1 MEKKSWD
8 EYTNKEQEELLL
20 HWWHYYGK
28 DIYTLAERE
37 EVVKLIKQQPNQ
49 LLTLATVAYIDGVT
63 TRPLLTAIR
72 TNQVEKIFQDIQQK
86 TENPSTKDVL
96 VAATDILLDE
106 LVATYNNPEP
116 DIPLEQDELLK
127 QLEKLIQ
134 PEQQK
139 DSLLTPTKVTETFKK
154 CMFQDEEIIDNKP
167 TKEYTV
173 ASGVMATTVFNT
185 RRINEQKPLINELL
199 NQIKDIEYGVH
210 FTNLCITKDD
220 QLWTGDHAMMDQLMT
235 LGLAAELINIP
246 FDIPRDMWYLFPEA
260 LPYVIK
266 NNKKVDEKV
275 VGKDPSTFPPQKK
288 KK

>member
-8 EYTNKEQEELLL
+8 KYTNKEQEELLL

-37 EVVKLIKQQPNQ
+37 EVVKLITKQPNEM
-49 LLTLATVAYIDGVT
+49 LTLATIAYIDGVT
-63 TRPLLTAIR
+63 TRPLLAAIR
-72 TNQVEKIFQDIQQK
+72 TNQVEKLFQDIEQK
-86 TENPSTKDVL
+86 AENPSIKDAL
-96 VAATDILLDE
+96 VAAADILLDE

-134 PEQQK
+134 PEQPK

-154 CMFQDEEIIDNKP
+154 CMFDDEEIIDNKP
-167 TKEYTV
+167 AKEYTIS
-173 ASGVMATTVFNT
+173 SGVMATTVFNT

-210 FTNLCITKDD
+210 FTNLCITKDN
-220 QLWTGDHAMMDQLMT
+220 QLWTGDHAVIDQLMI
-235 LGLAAELINIP
+235 LGLATELLTIP
-246 FDIPRDMWYLFPEA
+246 FDLPRDMWYLFPEA

-275 VGKDPSTFPPQKK
+275 EGKDPTTFPPQKK